1 MQITITVEHRS
12 DTTKRCPDLLCF
24 PSPTRQG
31 IGNGSFKDW
40 ALSESEQVEK
50 EQTPRLNSPSAA
62 HAEGVR
68 GQRLVQG

>member
-31 IGNGSFKDW
+31 IGNSSFKDW

-68 GQRLVQG
+68 GRRLVQG